1 MTGRPVS
8 AAAAQR
14 TLLLLTGTRWL
25 PTGFII
31 GLVTLLMLE
40 RGLTVSQVAIAI
52 AAQGIVLLALELP
65 TGGLA
70 DALGRRPVLIV
81 AAGLAIVAAVVFVLA
96 PGFEVF
102 VLAWALQG
110 VFRALD
116 SGPLEAW
123 YVDAAQA
130 DDPQAPVERA
140 LARAGTVLGLA
151 IAIGAL
157 ASGGL
162 VAWSPLAGWSPLLL
176 PFVLAIA
183 INVVHLVLTIALVRE
198 TRPVP
203 PGPRWRRVAGPVREV
218 PRTIA
223 AGIGLLR
230 TAPVLR
236 SVVLVEVF
244 WSVAMIAF
252 ETLNQVRLAELV
264 GGTERAGV
272 IIGPVSAASWG
283 LFALGATVAGLA
295 SRWIG
300 VTWTALVARVLNG
313 AFVVG
318 MGLAA
323 GPIGL
328 IAAFLAAY
336 TLHGA
341 AGPMH
346 NTLLHRQ
353 AGPANRATVLSM
365 NSMVAG
371 GSASLGLLLLGPLAE
386 HTSTATAIIV
396 AGAFSILGALLY
408 LPARRQERSPRPD
421 INARSPAGTA
431 GWSAG

>member
-1 MTGRPVS
+1 MTAGPIS

-14 TLLLLTGTRWL
+14 TLLLLSATRWFPVGL
-25 PTGFII
+25 II

-40 RGLTVSQVAIAI
+40 RGLTLTQVGIAI

-81 AAGLAIVAAVVFVLA
+81 AGITAIVAAVIFVLA
-96 PGFEVF
+96 PSFVIF
-102 VLAWALQG
+102 VLAWGLQG
-110 VFRALD
+110 IFRALD

-123 YVDAAQA
+123 YVDTAHAE
-130 DDPQAPVERA
+130 DPQAPVERA

-151 IAIGAL
+151 IAVGAL
-157 ASGGL
+157 GSGGL
-162 VAWSPLAGWSPLLL
+162 VVWAPVPGWSPLLL
-176 PFVLAIA
+176 PFVLAIG
-183 INVVHLVLTIALVRE
+183 INVVHLVLTIVLVRE
-198 TRPVP
+198 TRPVVA
-203 PGPRWRRVAGPVREV
+203 GSRWRRVLGSVRQV
-218 PRTIA
+218 PGTVA
-223 AGIGLLR
+223 AGVGMLR

-252 ETLNQVRLAELV
+252 ETFNQVRLAELV
-264 GGTERAGV
+264 GGEERAGA
-272 IIGPVSAASWG
+272 IIGPVSAVSWG
-283 LFALGATVAGLA
+283 LFAVGSALAGLA

-300 VTWTALVARVLNG
+300 VAWTALLARVLNG

-323 GPIGL
+323 GPVGL

-336 TLHGA
+336 TLHGT

-353 AGPANRATVLSM
+353 AGPANRATVLSI

-371 GSASLGLLLLGPLAE
+371 GAASLGLLVLGPLAE
-386 HTSTATAIIV
+386 HTSTATAILV
-396 AGAFSILGALLY
+396 AGAFSILGAVLY
-408 LPARRQERSPRPD
+408 LPARRQER
-421 INARSPAGTA
+421 NLAGTA
-431 GWSAG
+431 ELQAVDA

>member
-1 MTGRPVS
+1 MTGQPVS

-14 TLLLLTGTRWL
+14 TLLVLSATRWFPVGL
-25 PTGFII
+25 II

-40 RGLTVSQVAIAI
+40 RGLSVSQVAAAI
-52 AAQGIVLLALELP
+52 ATQGIVLLALELP

-81 AAGLAIVAAVVFVLA
+81 AAGLGIVAAVVFVLA
-96 PGFEVF
+96 PSFWIF

-110 VFRALD
+110 VYRALD

-123 YVDAAQA
+123 YVDAVHTVQ
-130 DDPQAPVERA
+130 PGAPVERA
-140 LARAGTVLGLA
+140 LARAGTVLGVA
-151 IAIGAL
+151 IAVGAL
-157 ASGGL
+157 LSGGL
-162 VAWSPLAGWSPLLL
+162 VAWAPVGGLSPLLL
-176 PFVLAIA
+176 PFGLAIA
-183 INVVHLVLTIALVRE
+183 VNVVHLLLTVVLVRE
-198 TRPVP
+198 SRPVGVGSRWHRVVESVRQV
-203 PGPRWRRVAGPVREV
+203 PGTVG
-218 PRTIA
+218 

-252 ETLNQVRLAELV
+252 ETFNSVRLAELV
-264 GGTERAGV
+264 GGAERAGV
-272 IIGPVSAASWG
+272 IIGPVSAVSWG
-283 LFALGATVAGLA
+283 LFAVGSALAGLV
-295 SRWIG
+295 SRRLG
-300 VTWTALVARVLNG
+300 VAWTALLARVLNG

-323 GPIGL
+323 GPVGL

-353 AGPANRATVLSM
+353 AGPANRATVLSI

-386 HTSTATAIIV
+386 RTSTATAIVV
-396 AGAFSILGALLY
+396 AGAFSMLGAVLY
-408 LPARRQERSPRPD
+408 LPARRQERDGAPTPLRV
-421 INARSPAGTA
+421 AVET
-431 GWSAG
+431 